1 MYPRLEKF
9 LSYYKPYKLLLS
21 ADLSCAIIIA
31 AITLLL
37 PLCARY
43 ITESILTLDAAEAL
57 AQITYM
63 AGIMLALVAVHALCL
78 FFVDYMGHYMG
89 ALIERDMRSELFAH
103 LQTQPFSFYD
113 EHKVGQLMTRVTNDT
128 FNLAELYH
136 HGPED
141 ILITLI
147 KFVGTFLIL
156 MTINVPLTLII
167 FACLPPMIVYA
178 FHFNRKMNIALRA
191 ARDRIGDV
199 NARVEDS
206 LGGIRVSKSF
216 TNADFENKRFS
227 VENQRFLKSRG
238 EGYKSEAWLSGG
250 IIAFTQIFTIIVIG
264 IGGAFITD
272 GEMGI
277 ADLVTFLLYV
287 GLLVEPIRT
296 ALNFLRLYQMGIT
309 GFDRVVE
316 ILEIEPAITDKTDAV
331 SLKQAE
337 GNIAGKIEFKDVGF
351 RYSKTAHWVFRNLS
365 LSIEPGEFVALVG
378 PSGVGKSTLCAL
390 LPRFYE
396 VTEGSISVDGHSIK
410 SLTQESLQSSIGVVQ
425 QDVYLFDGSVM
436 ENIRYGNLAAS
447 EADIIECA
455 KNANAHEFIMALEHG
470 YDTEIGQ
477 RGVKLSGGQKQ
488 RLSIARAFLKD
499 PAILIFDEATSALDN
514 QSENAIQA
522 SLEQLSKNRTTIV
535 IAHRLSTVQNAER
548 IIVLGENGIIE
559 QGRHLELIEQDG
571 HYSSLYSLQASI

>member
-9 LSYYKPYKLLLS
+9 LSYYNPYKLLLS
-21 ADLSCAIIIA
+21 ADLSCAIVIA
-31 AITLLL
+31 VITLSL

-43 ITESILTLDAAEAL
+43 ITESVLTLGASDAL
-57 AQITYM
+57 TQIIYM
-63 AGIMLALVAVHALCL
+63 ASIMLALVAVHALCK

-89 ALIERDMRSELFAH
+89 ALMERDMRGELFAH

-128 FNLAELYH
+128 YNLAELYH

-156 MTINVPLTLII
+156 MTINVQLTLLI
-167 FACLPPMIVYA
+167 FACLPPMVVYA

-216 TNADFENKRFS
+216 TNAEFENGRFAI
-227 VENQRFLKSRG
+227 ENERFLESRRHS
-238 EGYKSEAWLSGG
+238 YKSEAYLDSG
-250 IIAFTQIFTIIVIG
+250 IVAFTQIFTVIVIG
-264 IGGAFITD
+264 VGGSFIIE
-272 GEMGI
+272 GPLRI
-277 ADLVTFLLYV
+277 VDLVTFLLYV

-296 ALNFLRLYQMGIT
+296 ALNFARLYQSGIT
-309 GFDRVVE
+309 GFDRVME
-316 ILEIEPAITDKTDAV
+316 LLEVEPAIVDYPDATTLSKAKGKVEFEDV
-331 SLKQAE
+331 S
-337 GNIAGKIEFKDVGF
+337 F
-351 RYSKTAHWVFRNLS
+351 RYSESAPWVIQNLS
-365 LSIEPGEFVALVG
+365 LSIRPGEFVALVG

-390 LPRFYE
+390 IPRFYE
-396 VTEGSISVDGHSIK
+396 ATGGVISIDGHSVTT
-410 SLTQESLQSSIGVVQ
+410 LTQESLQRNIGVVQ
-425 QDVYLFDGSVM
+425 QDTYLFDGTVA
-436 ENIRYGNLAAS
+436 ENIHYGNLAAS
-447 EADIIECA
+447 DEDVIACA
-455 KNANAHEFIMALEHG
+455 KKANAHDFIMTLENG
-470 YDTEIGQ
+470 YQTEIGQ

-514 QSENAIQA
+514 QSENAIQS
-522 SLEQLSKNRTTIV
+522 SLEKLSKNRTTIV

-559 QGRHLELIEQDG
+559 QGKHHELIEKDG
-571 HYSSLYSLQASI
+571 HYSGLYALQASI